1 MEEIY
6 SEFILRLRADIY
18 RLIREKEVDIDKLSY
33 ALGISRDNFI
43 LSLSNNKE
51 ASFYLEVIT
60 TLEHWGD

>member
-60 TLEHWGD
+60 ILEHWGD